1 VAVVPASSFGS
12 KFQEHPPPL
21 VVEVSS
27 RSTRLYDRTR
37 KKDVYEGFGIPAYW
51 IVEPEPNRPR
61 LIAFEL
67 RDGRYQVVTDVTG
80 DQEWQAD
87 VPFPVTI
94 EPAALVRTGP
104 LR

>member
-51 IVEPEPNRPR
+51 IVEPDRKHP
-61 LIAFEL
+61 EL
-67 RDGRYQVVTDVTG
+67 AVFQLRSGVYEQTAHVTG
-80 DQEWQAD
+80 DEDYRAAA
-87 VPFPVTI
+87 PFAVTI
-94 EPAALVRTGP
+94 VPSALTTVG
-104 LR
+104 